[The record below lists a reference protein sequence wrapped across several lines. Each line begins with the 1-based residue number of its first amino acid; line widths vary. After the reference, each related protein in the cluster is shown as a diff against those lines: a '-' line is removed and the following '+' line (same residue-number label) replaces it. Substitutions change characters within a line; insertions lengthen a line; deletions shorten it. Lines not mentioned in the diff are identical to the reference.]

1 MTETVSHL
9 LVLDFAGSALS
20 EMTIISLHILNLS
33 FLLCYLKYNHIQWEP
48 KAWNHTENVL
58 CILFKNVMCKIV
70 NKRYV
75 GNEK

>member
-20 EMTIISLHILNLS
+20 EMTIISLNILNLS
-33 FLLCYLKYNHIQWEP
+33 FLLCYLRYNHIQWEP
-48 KAWNHTENVL
+48 KVWNHTEN
-58 CILFKNVMCKIV
+58 LFYFSFFKFEYVKIG

-75 GNEK
+75 GNE